1 MSGGTARPLSWR
13 THCGV
18 CGMKKARRWSADKL
32 ALAKYCQNQSCRLF
46 GMPNLVSIQRI
57 ITIDRLGRRHVRVEE
72 ILVKKRPTFTIDPIA
87 PMGMDAAAAEA

>member
-1 MSGGTARPLSWR
+1 MNGGQARPLSWR

-18 CGMKKARRWSADKL
+18 CGGKKAKRWSADKL
-32 ALAKYCQNQSCRLF
+32 ALAKYCQNPDCRLF

-72 ILVKKRPTFTIDPIA
+72 VLVRRRPTFTIDPI
-87 PMGMDAAAAEA
+87 GMREPTAAEA